1 MFGTGEISDSLIRR
15 RLKLTMIVIIAGFC
29 ALVLRLGYLQ
39 IVCTRDYTRRSE
51 DNRIRPVRLT
61 PPRGILYDRYG
72 EVPLADNETAFDVCV
87 APTKADFLR
96 DQSEQRHKALQ
107 RLGLAPEEIMEKL
120 KASRSAAFEPVVIKE
135 DVDKYIAA
143 YLAENS
149 FKHMPEM
156 IIRAR
161 PKRRYKRLAAHI
173 IGYTAP
179 VGEGDLKNGYVL
191 GDVVGKAG
199 VEAGY
204 EDYLKGD
211 LGWKMVEVNAF
222 GHIIRDLPLAVKP
235 EPGRSLRLTL
245 DPALQ
250 EKAETLLE
258 GKVGSI
264 IAMDPRNGE
273 ILAMVSKPD
282 FDPNIFAGSC
292 SEKDWNELINSR
304 YNPLLNRSIMGEY
317 PPGSTFKI
325 VTATAAL
332 EERKIDKNTSFYCN
346 GRFHL
351 GDWTFKCHKL
361 SGHGR
366 MDVHEALVESCNVF
380 FYNVAHQKGVTIPM
394 MHKYALMYGLGKK
407 TGIDLPG
414 ERQGFIP
421 ERGKYP
427 GDKINVCIGQGDVLV
442 TPLQMANLICVIA
455 NRGFSYTP
463 HIVRHRTQDTRQG
476 EEASGLEP
484 RVLGL
489 ESYKPEILVDL
500 SKQVSRET
508 IEIIRKALKDVV
520 ERGHSQQ
527 ANLPDSYHTA
537 GKTGSAEN
545 PHGNEHAWFVGFA
558 PFDSPEIAVAI
569 IIENAGR
576 GSEVA
581 APIAGQLF
589 AEHFY
594 RAKSKELR
602 AKS

>member
-1 MFGTGEISDSLIRR
+1 MFGTDEISDNLIRR
-15 RLKLTMIVIIAGFC
+15 KLYVIMIVIMVGFC
-29 ALVLRLGYLQ
+29 ALVVRLGYLQ
-39 IVCTRDYTRRSE
+39 IVCAEYYTRRSE

-61 PPRGILYDRYG
+61 PPRGVLYDRYG
-72 EVPLADNETAFDVCV
+72 KEPLADNETVFDVCV
-87 APTKADFLR
+87 APTKADYLWDMGR
-96 DQSEQRHKALQ
+96 GTSDVKRNERRCEALQ
-107 RLGLAPEEIMEKL
+107 RLNLAPEEILEKL
-120 KASRSAAFEPVVIKE
+120 KASRAAAFEPVVIKE
-135 DVDKYIAA
+135 DLDKDVAA
-143 YLAENS
+143 YLAESNS
-149 FKHMPEM
+149 HIPEI

-161 PKRRYKRLAAHI
+161 PKRRYKRLAAHV
-173 IGYTAP
+173 IGYIAP
-179 VGEGDLKNGYVL
+179 VGKEDLENGYVL
-191 GDVVGKAG
+191 SDVMGKAG
-199 VEAGY
+199 VEAEY
-204 EDYLKGD
+204 EEDLKGNLD
-211 LGWKMVEVNAF
+211 WKMVEVNAF

-366 MDVHEALVESCNVF
+366 MDVHKALVESCNVF
-380 FYNVAHQKGVTIPM
+380 FYNVAYQKGVTIPI

-414 ERQGFIP
+414 ERQGFVP

-442 TPLQMANLICVIA
+442 TPLQMANLICAIA
-455 NRGFSYTP
+455 NRGFSYRP
-463 HIVRHRTQDTRQG
+463 HIVNHPQG
-476 EEASGLEP
+476 RE
-484 RVLGL
+484 
-489 ESYKPEILVDL
+489 PEILIDCTVYP
-500 SKQVSRET
+500 T
-508 IEIIRKALKDVV
+508 EIKT
-520 ERGHSQQ
+520 E
-527 ANLPDSYHTA
+527 HTA
-537 GKTGSAEN
+537 KVHDN
-545 PHGNEHAWFVGFA
+545 NRNK
-558 PFDSPEIAVAI
+558 D
-569 IIENAGR
+569 
-576 GSEVA
+576 
-581 APIAGQLF
+581 
-589 AEHFY
+589 
-594 RAKSKELR
+594 
-602 AKS
+602 